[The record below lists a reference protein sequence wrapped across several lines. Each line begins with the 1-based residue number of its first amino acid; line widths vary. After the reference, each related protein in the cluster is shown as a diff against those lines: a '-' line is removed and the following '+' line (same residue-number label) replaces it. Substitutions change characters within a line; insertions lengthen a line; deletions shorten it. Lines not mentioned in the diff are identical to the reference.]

1 MSCILR
7 IGGETLDV
15 DALLSCCTLTVDN
28 SWRKGTL
35 RGMGSK
41 VHSTS
46 GATFVASEADFEQFK
61 TQVDDVSEFLR
72 AHMAEISR
80 LASFGG
86 VDHATL
92 DFAVSLYKD
101 SITKFCYLPP
111 ELVRSAASAGLG
123 LEVSYYASSDEP
135 EDEG

>member
-15 DALLSCCTLTVDN
+15 DALLSYCTLTVDN
-28 SWRKGTL
+28 SWRKGAL
-35 RGMGSK
+35 RGIGSR

-46 GATFVASEADFEQFK
+46 GASFVASEADFEEFK
-61 TQVDDVSEFLR
+61 TQVDDASEFLR

-80 LASFGG
+80 LASFAG
-86 VDHATL
+86 VSYATL
-92 DFAVSLYKD
+92 DFSVSLYRD
-101 SITKFCYLPP
+101 SITKFCHLPR

-123 LEVSYYASSDEP
+123 LEVSCYASSDEP
-135 EDEG
+135 EE